1 MIGLCVRSTTRRF
14 RTILKQSS
22 ATVEARRLLI
32 GVTED
37 SKASMEESRNE
48 SPVNRKYKPECEP
61 DRNFDNPSLLLP
73 KLKNII
79 HKSSIFSLYL
89 ITPFNVAKNFNNP
102 IIVIK

>member
-1 MIGLCVRSTTRRF
+1 MCAF
-14 RTILKQSS
+14 YNQTISYHFEAVVS
-22 ATVEARRLLI
+22 YSRARRLLI

-89 ITPFNVAKNFNNP
+89 IKPFNVAKNFNNP
-102 IIVIK
+102 IIVIT